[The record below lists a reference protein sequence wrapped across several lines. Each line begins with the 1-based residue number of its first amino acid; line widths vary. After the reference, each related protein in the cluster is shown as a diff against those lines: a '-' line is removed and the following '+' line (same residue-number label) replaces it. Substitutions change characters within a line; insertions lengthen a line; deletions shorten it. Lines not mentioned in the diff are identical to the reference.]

1 MLAAVAAS
9 LVAVIAPPAMN
20 AEGWEPPARTAESI
34 AAGVQAIERAERSCR
49 ELADAV
55 ITETTAARERSDTV
69 RWESRAAARAWSF
82 RGERGIEVVGLDDT
96 AFVTVDALPGQM
108 ALVECAK
115 GCRESFAEAGIV
127 LPVMASVRLGGS
139 LADAVWADELP
150 DAAVAGSRTTEA
162 GTEVLLI
169 DAAAGGDVLVL
180 FDGSSGLPVRV
191 RVARRLPEALA
202 HPALKASG
210 PLAWSWSG
218 KVRPVEAKPVA
229 ITKPNRTMAASLK
242 ALLDQLDP
250 APRRLPSELES
261 KP

>member
-1 MLAAVAAS
+1 MLAAIAAS

-20 AEGWEPPARTAESI
+20 AEGWDATARTPESI
-34 AAGVQAIERAERSCR
+34 AAAAQAIERAESACR
-49 ELADAV
+49 ALGDAV
-55 ITETTAARERSDTV
+55 IAETNAAREGSDTV
-69 RWESRAAARAWSF
+69 RWESRAAARAWTF
-82 RGERGIEVVGLDDT
+82 RAERGIEVVGLDDS

-115 GCRESFAEAGIV
+115 GCRGSFAEAGIV
-127 LPVMASVRLGGS
+127 LPVMASVRLGSS
-139 LADAVWADELP
+139 LADAVWKDELP

-169 DAAAGGDVLVL
+169 DAAGGGDVLVQ
-180 FDGSSGLPVRV
+180 FDGATGLPVRV
-191 RVARRLPEALA
+191 RVARRLLEGIS
-202 HPALKASG
+202 HPALKAS
-210 PLAWSWSG
+210 PVIEWTWTG
-218 KVRPVEAKPVA
+218 KVRPVEAKPVP

-250 APRRLPSELES
+250 APRRLPTELEP

>member
-20 AEGWEPPARTAESI
+20 ADGWEASARDPESI
-34 AAGVQAIERAERSCR
+34 AAAAKAIERAESACR
-49 ELADAV
+49 DLADAV
-55 ITETTAARERSDTV
+55 ITETTAAREGSDTV

-82 RGERGIEVVGLDDT
+82 RGERGIEVVGLDDS

-127 LPVMASVRLGGS
+127 LPVMVSVRLGGS
-139 LADAVWADELP
+139 LADAVWKDELP
-150 DAAVAGSRTTEA
+150 DAVVAGSRTTEA

-169 DAAAGGDVLVL
+169 DAAAGGDVLVQ
-180 FDGSSGLPVRV
+180 FDGATGLPARV
-191 RVARRLPEALA
+191 RVARRLPDAFS
-202 HPALKASG
+202 HPALKASL
-210 PLAWSWSG
+210 PIEWSWAG
-218 KVRPVEAKPVA
+218 KVRPVDAKPMA
-229 ITKPNRTMAASLK
+229 IIKPNRTMAASLK
-242 ALLDQLDP
+242 VLLEQLDP
-250 APRRLPSELES
+250 APRRLPTGLEA

>member
-9 LVAVIAPPAMN
+9 IVAVFAPPAMN
-20 AEGWEPPARTAESI
+20 AEGWDASARTPESI
-34 AAGVQAIERAERSCR
+34 AAASKAIERAESACR
-49 ELADAV
+49 ALGDAV
-55 ITETTAARERSDTV
+55 ITETNAAREGSDTV
-69 RWESRAAARAWSF
+69 RWESRAAARAWTF
-82 RGERGIEVVGLDDT
+82 RAERGIEVVGLDDT

-127 LPVMASVRLGGS
+127 LPVMASVRLGS
-139 LADAVWADELP
+139 PLADALCKDELP
-150 DAAVAGSRTTEA
+150 DAVVAGSRTTEA
-162 GTEVLLI
+162 GAEVLLI
-169 DAAAGGDVLVL
+169 DAAGGGDMLVQ
-180 FDGSSGLPVRV
+180 FDGVTGLPVRV
-191 RVARRLPEALA
+191 RVARRLPEGIS
-202 HPALKASG
+202 HPALKAS
-210 PLAWSWSG
+210 PIIEWTWTG

-250 APRRLPSELES
+250 APRRLPTELEP